1 MAAINLDLDA
11 LRTLAL
17 AMDAGSFA
25 AAADRLGRSPS
36 ALSLQMRKLENQT
49 GRTLLRK
56 QGRGV
61 VLTEAGETLLRHARR
76 MLALNDAA
84 TAALAVPEAAGLARI
99 GMPQDYA
106 ETLLP
111 GLLGRFARQFP
122 QARVEATVER
132 SAVLLETIR
141 QGGLD
146 MALLHRRTDVE
157 ENAGRGVTLVRLRR
171 SAVRWIGAA
180 DFIFDPAEPTPL
192 ALLSPPCP
200 FRDMALEALERCGR
214 QWRLAFVG
222 GGPAG
227 AWAATAAGLGIAA
240 RLLES
245 APPGLEDVGT
255 ALGLPTLPDIELW
268 LATPRGAALSPAA
281 ARLRDLLAETL
292 TG

>member
-1 MAAINLDLDA
+1 MATINLDLDA
-11 LRTLAL
+11 LRTLAA

-36 ALSLQMRKLENQT
+36 ALSLQMRKLESQT

-84 TAALAVPEAAGLARI
+84 TAALAAPDAAGLARV

-106 ETLLP
+106 ETRLP
-111 GLLGRFARQFP
+111 GLLGRFARLHP
-122 QARVEATVER
+122 QARVEAMVER
-132 SAVLLETIR
+132 SAALMEMIR
-141 QGGLD
+141 RGELD
-146 MALLHRRTDVE
+146 MALTHRRTDVE
-157 ENAGRGVTLVRLRR
+157 EIAPRGVTLVRLRR
-171 SAVRWIGAA
+171 SAVRWIATA
-180 DFIFDPAEPTPL
+180 DFAPDPMVPTPL

-214 QWRLAFVG
+214 EWRLAFVG

-227 AWAATAAGLGIAA
+227 TWAAAAAGLGVAA
-240 RLLES
+240 RVLEG
-245 APPGLEDVGT
+245 APAGLKDVG
-255 ALGLPTLPDIELW
+255 AELGLPPLPDIELW
-268 LATPRGAALSPAA
+268 LATPRGATPSAA
-281 ARLRDLLAETL
+281 AVRLRDLLAETL
-292 TG
+292 TD